1 MWRDGDIERR
11 KSFAVLLVEALGDE
25 FGEADVVHGGEE
37 LAVRHRY
44 VSRKRERRRRRRC
57 MFAGCLVAMKD
68 LGEFELARDV

>member
-1 MWRDGDIERR
+1 MGPPGRNLGRRRVLRDDAA
-11 KSFAVLLVEALGDE
+11 FGDE

-44 VSRKRERRRRRRC
+44 VSRKERRRRRRC

-68 LGEFELARDV
+68 LREFELARDV